1 MGLIG
6 LVGWLEQIGWNRLV
20 DWIQMEFRWIQMDSD
35 GPKTIVEALTSF
47 LDGAGA
53 LLQEAGAFK

>member
-1 MGLIG
+1 MDGLIG
-6 LVGWLEQIGWNRLV
+6 LVGWLEHIGWNRLV
-20 DWIQMEFRWIQMDSD
+20 GLDWLVGWNTLVGTHWLEQI
-35 GPKTIVEALTSF
+35 GG